1 MTGVRSRPR
10 LALGVA
16 VAGLLALA
24 GAPAALAGID
34 LLTGANIRIEGAA
47 ENDMTGISV
56 APAGDVNGDGRPDI
70 VVGASGSDFSTFEFR
85 FEAGAAYVI
94 FGRAT
99 PGVVNLGKLGA
110 GGFRI
115 VGERRGE
122 LAGSSVA
129 GAGDMNGDGRADIVI
144 GSPLG
149 ENFFG
154 EKSGAAYVIF
164 GKATTDTIDLD
175 ELENLPG
182 AGFRI
187 NGGYTADRFGASV
200 AGIGDVNGDG
210 RADIA
215 VGANQA
221 GDNGELSGSV
231 YVIFGKAS
239 IDPVVATQ
247 LGSGGYRI
255 DGPGAGALAG
265 SFVAGIGDLNGDGRP
280 DLAIGAPQT
289 EVTGRPHAGSAYVV
303 FGRSSAETQKLN
315 ALGAGGFRIDGAAT
329 FDLAGT
335 SVGGAGDVNGDGRP
349 DVIVGAPAADNN
361 GRQDSGSAYVVF
373 GGAAGGTVDLAAL
386 GGAGFR
392 MDGGAPGDRAGSS
405 VAGAGDW
412 NADGR
417 PDVLVGAP
425 QADPGGRTDAGSAY
439 VVLGKSTPNTLDLA
453 LPGPAS
459 IPLDGPTAGSL
470 TGASVATAGDVN
482 KDGRSDVLVGSP
494 GASLNALLSSG
505 AAFLVLGPSPTPPPP
520 PPPPPPPAGPPPPPP
535 PPGPPPP
542 PPPPPPGPPPPTPFS
557 LAVERFGVTPTRPR
571 PRSVVTASLVAR
583 RSDTGRRVTQGEVSC
598 SATVAGKALV
608 PARIAISSGVA
619 VCGWRLPKDAGGKL
633 MRGSIGITV
642 ETARLRKGFTRRI
655 AR

>member
-1 MTGVRSRPR
+1 M
-10 LALGVA
+10 A
-16 VAGLLALA
+16 VAGVLALA

-56 APAGDVNGDGRPDI
+56 AAVGDVNGDGRPDV

-99 PGVVNLGKLGA
+99 PGVVNLANLGA
-110 GGFRI
+110 DGFRI
-115 VGERRGE
+115 VGERAGE

-129 GAGDMNGDGRADIVI
+129 GAGDVNGDGRADIVI
-144 GSPLG
+144 GSPHG

-175 ELENLPG
+175 DLENLPG

-187 NGGYTADRFGASV
+187 DGGYTSDQFGDSV

-231 YVIFGKAS
+231 YVIFGKTS
-239 IDPVVATQ
+239 TDPVVATQ
-247 LGSGGYRI
+247 LQSGGYRI
-255 DGPGAGALAG
+255 EGPSAGALAG
-265 SFVAGIGDLNGDGRP
+265 SSVTGIGDRNGDGRP
-280 DLAIGAPQT
+280 DLAIGAPQS
-289 EVTGRPHAGSAYVV
+289 EVPGRPHAGSAFVV
-303 FGRSSAETQKLN
+303 FGKSSGDTQKLD
-315 ALGAGGFRIDGAAT
+315 ALGTGGYRIDGAAA

-335 SVGGAGDVNGDGRP
+335 SVGGAGDVNRDGRP

-373 GGAAGGTVDLAAL
+373 GGAAGETVDLAAL
-386 GGAGFR
+386 GGGGFR
-392 MDGGAPGDRAGSS
+392 IDGVAPGDRAGSS

-412 NADGR
+412 NGDGR

-425 QADPGGRTDAGSAY
+425 QADPAGRTDAGSAY
-439 VVLGKSTPNTLDLA
+439 VVLGKSTPDTLDLA

-470 TGASVATAGDVN
+470 AGAAVATAGDLN
-482 KDGRSDVLVGSP
+482 KDGRSDVIVGSP
-494 GASLNALLSSG
+494 GASLNALPSSG
-505 AAFLVLGPSPTPPPP
+505 AAFLVLGPSPTPTP
-520 PPPPPPPAGPPPPPP
+520 PPPPPPPA
-535 PPGPPPP
+535 PGPPPP
-542 PPPPPPGPPPPTPFS
+542 PPPPPPPSPPPPAPPPPGPPPPRLA
-557 LAVERFGVTPTRPR
+557 LAVERFTVTPIRPR
-571 PRSVVTASLVAR
+571 PRSVVTASLVTR
-583 RSDTGRRVTQGEVSC
+583 RSDTGKRVAAGQVSC
-598 SATVAGKALV
+598 SATVGGKALA
-608 PARIAISSGVA
+608 PGQIGMSGAVA
-619 VCGWRLPKDAGGKL
+619 VCAWRLPTSAGGKL
-633 MRGSIGITV
+633 MRGSIGVAV
-642 ETARLRKGFTRRI
+642 ETAKLRKSFTRRI
-655 AR
+655 VHR